1 MKYNNSD
8 LNRLVDN
15 KKKQAWA
22 ELCQASSL
30 PQKKFDLKNN
40 KFLVDE
46 IVGST
51 QF

>member
-1 MKYNNSD
+1 MNDNNSD

-22 ELCQASSL
+22 ELCQ
-30 PQKKFDLKNN
+30 KCDLKNN

-46 IVGST
+46 IVGT
-51 QF
+51 KQF